1 MANKLHEYEQPYE
14 YYGDRSPKGQSNPEE
29 ATKQETKKAVALAYD
44 PKDQAP
50 QVVAAGKGE
59 LAERIIQR
67 AKEHDVPT
75 YVDKG
80 LADTLSHLDIGDY
93 IPPELYGV
101 VAEILFYVDR
111 MDKLRSKLDKT

>member
-1 MANKLHEYEQPYE
+1 METGQGGRDMENKLQ
-14 YYGDRSPKGQSNPEE
+14 D
-29 ATKQETKKAVALAYD
+29 TKKAVALSYD
-44 PKDQAP
+44 PKYHAP
-50 QVVAAGKGE
+50 QVVASGKGE

-80 LADTLSHLDIGDY
+80 LADTLSHLDIGDF

-101 VAEILFYVDR
+101 VAEILVYVDR
-111 MDKLRSKLDKT
+111 MDKIRSKLDKAEH